1 MKKFLS
7 LIGILALMVVFAMPA
22 MAWNYADSNSA
33 QWADL
38 NMSWNWNHT
47 NGIPGTQYFGSDR
60 SGFVAGVEG
69 SEAHSWARNQDITLA
84 KTKTF
89 GMIVG
94 DINPG
99 YNSIS
104 GWVLGANYAK
114 ARGIGQKTITEVN
127 GGGTV
132 ILGLN
137 LSGNTGGYSGGT
149 ATWNYAAR
157 NVDCC
162 DYDKTV
168 GGGFGLSVGSVSRTF
183 GTNYVSASASNFTMA
198 GSHTN

>member
-7 LIGILALMVVFAMPA
+7 LISIVALMVVFAMPV
-22 MAWNYADSNSA
+22 MAWNVADSNSA
-33 QWADL
+33 QWADF
-38 NMSWNWNHT
+38 NMSWDWNHT
-47 NGIPGTQYFGSDR
+47 SGTPDMQYFGNGH

-69 SEAHSWARNQDITLA
+69 SEAHSWTRSHHVALA
-84 KTKTF
+84 GTKVF

-94 DINPG
+94 SIKPEH
-99 YNSIS
+99 NSIS
-104 GWVLGANYAK
+104 GWVLGANCAK
-114 ARGIGQKTITEVN
+114 AWGRGQKITEVN

-137 LSGNTGGYSGGT
+137 LSGDTGGYSGGT

-157 NVDCC
+157 NVDYC